1 MLSRRQALAAA
12 TAAVAGLAGG
22 AVAPRPASASLVSRF
37 LSPNRI
43 PYGACVRPIPLQNEL
58 DYRNALQTYCQQV
71 TPEGALVWSEIRPTP
86 AQFRFDAAD
95 SLLAFAQANNMTMVG
110 HTLVWY
116 GALPDWAKAIEGA
129 ADAERAMTE
138 HIERVVGRYR
148 GKIDAWHVVNEPID
162 EANGGVPGLRPSM
175 WLANLGEKYIDMAFR
190 LAHRVDPAAKLFLT
204 EYDLESLDGASPK
217 KREVLRRL
225 IHRLLDRGV
234 PLYGVGLQ
242 GHIRG
247 QYQIDRDGLY
257 DFVAELHAL
266 GLAVRVTELDVIDKE
281 LPGPV
286 AVRDAVIAT
295 RANDF
300 LEPICAAARPECIAT
315 WGITDRHTW
324 VPIWNNRS
332 DGQPNRPLP
341 FDANCQ
347 PKPLWRVIEYYCNK

>member
-1 MLSRRQALAAA
+1 
-12 TAAVAGLAGG
+12 
-22 AVAPRPASASLVSRF
+22 
-37 LSPNRI
+37 
-43 PYGACVRPIPLQNEL
+43 
-58 DYRNALQTYCQQV
+58 
-71 TPEGALVWSEIRPTP
+71 
-86 AQFRFDAAD
+86 
-95 SLLAFAQANNMTMVG
+95 MTMVG

-116 GALPDWAKAIEGA
+116 GAMPDWLKAIEGA

-162 EANGGVPGLRPSM
+162 EANGGMPGLRPSM

-190 LAHRVDPAAKLFLT
+190 IAHRVDPAAKLFLT
-204 EYDLESLDGASPK
+204 EYDLECLDGASPK
-217 KREVLRRL
+217 KREALRRL

-281 LPGPV
+281 LPGPI

-324 VPIWNNRS
+324 VPIWNKRS

-347 PKPLWRVIEYYCNK
+347 PKPLWRVIDYYCNK